1 MQLNKMLY
9 KRLIFGDFHGHFNSL
24 NQIYQDEKP
33 YSVIHLGDY
42 FDNFHGSA
50 DSIKDAFTNLLKLRE
65 DHLSDTKN
73 GDFTLLLG
81 NHDYHYL
88 MYGLEQ
94 YSGYNKEYDLW
105 VHTQLK
111 ELWDNKQIKICEY
124 DYTSK
129 TLYSHAGFT
138 NTWLKENK
146 MEEADFGDINK
157 YINLFNLR
165 FTYIG
170 GGDWY
175 GDSVYNS
182 PIWVRPNSLLSD
194 MYKDKDGIQWTQ
206 IVGHTHDTTPTVY
219 YEKNNR
225 IGYPRATDYNYINAC
240 EHKAVLYVMD
250 CMPKYYIREMITID
264 GEVKSREIIKNEKY
278 KLYEHKKY

>member
-9 KRLIFGDFHGHFNSL
+9 KRLIFGDFHGHFDSL

-42 FDNFHGSA
+42 FDNFHGSV
-50 DSIKDAFTNLLKLRE
+50 DSIKDAFTNLLALRKE
-65 DHLSDTKN
+65 HLSDFKN

-94 YSGYNKEYDLW
+94 YSGYNKGYDLW
-105 VHTQLK
+105 AHEQLK
-111 ELWDNKQIKICEY
+111 ELWDKHILKLVEY

-129 TLYSHAGFT
+129 TLYSHAGIT
-138 NTWLKENK
+138 NTWLKENR
-146 MEEADFGDINK
+146 MDGIELLYLNSV
-157 YINLFNLR
+157 NLFNLR
-165 FTYIG
+165 FTYAG

-175 GDSVYNS
+175 GDTPYAS
-182 PIWVRPNSLLSD
+182 PIWVRPNALLSD
-194 MYKDKDGIQWTQ
+194 MYKDEEGIQWTQ
-206 IVGHTHDTTPTVY
+206 IVGHTHETNPTVY

-225 IGYPRATDYNYINAC
+225 VGYPRATDYNYINAC
-240 EHKAVLYVMD
+240 ELKPVLYIMD

-264 GEVKSREIIKNEKY
+264 GEVKSREIVKNEKY
-278 KLYEHKKY
+278 KLYEHKKH